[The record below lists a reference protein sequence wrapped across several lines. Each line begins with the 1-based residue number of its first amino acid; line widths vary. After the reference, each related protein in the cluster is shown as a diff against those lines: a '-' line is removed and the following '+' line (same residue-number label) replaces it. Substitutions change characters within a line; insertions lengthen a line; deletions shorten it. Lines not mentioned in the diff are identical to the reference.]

1 MRALAGAVL
10 ALSIASS
17 IAIGVAPRAHAQ
29 SIDPAAATEL
39 FKQGRTLMEK
49 GDYAGACP
57 KFAESARL
65 DAKVGTLLNLAEC
78 EDKLGQ
84 IAEARQHLQLAIDRA
99 RIDNDDRL
107 KLATDA
113 LAAIDARVPRLTVAL
128 AAGAPTTTMVQRDG
142 VMLEGASLD
151 NALPVDPGHH
161 VIVASADGYASKTF
175 TIDLKESEKQRIE
188 VTPGEKLP
196 EPVKTPTSSTIVSTS
211 STTSDAP
218 RSSSSTRTW
227 GYVIGGLGVVGLGIG
242 TVYGFVALSKN
253 SESKSNGACD
263 ANNFCDAAGK
273 AARDDARRAGNIST
287 FAFVVGGVAVAAG
300 AVLILAGPSS
310 SKPDAARIEAAPLV
324 GTSAGGLLLRGA
336 W

>member
-1 MRALAGAVL
+1 MRPLSGAVL
-10 ALSIASS
+10 AVALAIAVSS
-17 IAIGVAPRAHAQ
+17 RAQ

-39 FKQGRTLMEK
+39 FKQGRVLMEK

-99 RIDNDDRL
+99 RIDKDDRL
-107 KLATDA
+107 QLAIDK
-113 LAAIDARVPRLTVAL
+113 LAAIDARVPRLTIAVAKT
-128 AAGAPTTTMVQRDG
+128 APAGTTVQRDG
-142 VMLEGASLD
+142 VELEGASLD

-161 VIVASADGYASKTF
+161 VVVAHATGYEDKTF
-175 TIDLKESEKQRIE
+175 TVDLKESEQQRIE
-188 VTPGEKLP
+188 VAPGAKLP
-196 EPVKTPTSSTIVSTS
+196 EPLQPIAVA
-211 STTSDAP
+211 AP
-218 RSSSSTRTW
+218 PKIADVDHASSTRTW
-227 GYVIGGLGVVGLGIG
+227 GYVIGGLGVVGLGLG
-242 TVYGFVALSKN
+242 TVYGIVAISKN
-253 SESKSNGACD
+253 SESKNDGACD
-263 ANNFCDAAGK
+263 ANNVCNAAGK

-287 FAFVVGGVAVAAG
+287 FGFVVGGVAVAAG

-310 SKPDAARIEAAPLV
+310 SKPEAARIEAAPMV
-324 GTSAGGLLLRGA
+324 GWSSAGLALRGA

>member
-1 MRALAGAVL
+1 MRALPGVVL
-10 ALSIASS
+10 AVAVACASI
-17 IAIGVAPRAHAQ
+17 AHAQ

-39 FKQGRTLMEK
+39 FKQGRALMEK
-49 GDYAGACP
+49 GDYTAACP

-107 KLATDA
+107 QLATDK

-128 AAGAPTTTMVQRDG
+128 SAGAPPSTVVQRDG
-142 VMLEGASLD
+142 VLLEGASLD

-161 VIVASADGYASKTF
+161 VIVASADGYEAKSF
-175 TIDLKESEKQRIE
+175 TVDLKESEKQRIE
-188 VTPGEKLP
+188 VAPGAKLP
-196 EPVKTPTSSTIVSTS
+196 ATTKTTTSSANL
-211 STTSDAP
+211 STTSDASP
-218 RSSSSTRTW
+218 SSSSSATRTW
-227 GYVIGGLGVVGLGIG
+227 GFVIGGLGIVGLGVG

-253 SESKSNGACD
+253 SDSKSNGACD
-263 ANNFCDAAGK
+263 ANNVCDAAGK
-273 AARDDARRAGNIST
+273 SARDDARRAGNVST

-324 GTSAGGLLLRGA
+324 GTTSGGLLLRGA

>member
-1 MRALAGAVL
+1 MRVLAGAVL
-10 ALSIASS
+10 AVS
-17 IAIGVAPRAHAQ
+17 IAIGVAPYARAQ

-128 AAGAPTTTMVQRDG
+128 VAGAPPTTMVQRDG

-161 VIVASADGYASKTF
+161 VIVASADGFESKTF

-188 VTPGEKLP
+188 VGPGAKLP
-196 EPVKTPTSSTIVSTS
+196 EPAKKPAS
-211 STTSDAP
+211 STTFVSSTSDAT

-227 GYVIGGLGVVGLGIG
+227 GYVVGGLGVVGLGIG

-273 AARDDARRAGNIST
+273 AARDDARRAGNVST

-310 SKPDAARIEAAPLV
+310 SSKPDAARIEAAPLV
-324 GTSAGGLLLRGA
+324 GTTGGGLLLRGA